1 MREKILEIK
10 KRAEKQLKEWNYP
23 NEHYIEAQGALM
35 VCDELLEQHG
45 EYKELGSPLTD
56 SDMERLVKV
65 TQPQQQNREYYEKVY
80 IRSEEDLPEEEDLY
94 PVQKK
99 DTVVDW
105 ELWETSKDKGY
116 IDVWLRDIDWYLR
129 PLKK

>member
-1 MREKILEIK
+1 MKLLLQLLE
-10 KRAEKQLKEWNYP
+10 
-23 NEHYIEAQGALM
+23 
-35 VCDELLEQHG
+35 DELLEG

-80 IRSEEDLPEEEDLY
+80 IRSEADLPEEEDLY

-105 ELWETSKDKGY
+105 ELWEPSKDKGY